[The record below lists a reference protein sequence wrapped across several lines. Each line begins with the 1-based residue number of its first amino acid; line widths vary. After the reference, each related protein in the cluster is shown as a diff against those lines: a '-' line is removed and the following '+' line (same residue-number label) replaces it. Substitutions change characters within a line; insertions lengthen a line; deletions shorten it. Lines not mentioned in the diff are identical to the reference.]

1 MTAIANIFH
10 IILQEQILICYAL
23 GGNIMTLDKLEIN
36 NCAKIHSLNC
46 NGDLR
51 RRLLDL
57 GLVNGTIITAVLKS
71 PMGNPIAY
79 EVRGSTIALR
89 KEDSKLIIIN

>member
-1 MTAIANIFH
+1 MTTIS
-10 IILQEQILICYAL
+10 
-23 GGNIMTLDKLEIN
+23 LDKLELN
-36 NCAKIHSLNC
+36 KFAKISALNC

-57 GLVNGTIITAVLKS
+57 GFIHGTTIRSILKS

-79 EVRGSTIALR
+79 EVRGTIIALR
-89 KEDSKLIIIN
+89 KDDSKFITVWI

>member
-1 MTAIANIFH
+1 MKYTN
-10 IILQEQILICYAL
+10 
-23 GGNIMTLDKLEIN
+23 LDKLDID
-36 NCAKIHSLNC
+36 KSPTISTLHC

-57 GLVNGTIITAVLKS
+57 GLVNGTDIKAILKS

-79 EVRGSTIALR
+79 EVRGTTIALR
-89 KEDSKLIIIN
+89 KEDSKLITISL

>member
-1 MTAIANIFH
+1 
-10 IILQEQILICYAL
+10 
-23 GGNIMTLDKLEIN
+23 MTLDKLDIDKCAVIIN
-36 NCAKIHSLNC
+36 LSCT
-46 NGDLR
+46 GDLR

-57 GLVNGTIITAVLKS
+57 GLVYGTNIKAIFKS

-89 KEDSKLIIIN
+89 KEDSKFINIVYN

>member
-1 MTAIANIFH
+1 MKNTS
-10 IILQEQILICYAL
+10 
-23 GGNIMTLDKLEIN
+23 LDKLNIDR
-36 NCAKIHSLNC
+36 CATISTLNC

-57 GLVNGTIITAVLKS
+57 GLVNGTNIKAILKS

-79 EVRGSTIALR
+79 EVRGTVIALR
-89 KEDSKLIIIN
+89 KEDSKLINIEFGGKEV

>member
-1 MTAIANIFH
+1 MENI
-10 IILQEQILICYAL
+10 
-23 GGNIMTLDKLEIN
+23 TLDKLNIN
-36 NCAKIHSLNC
+36 KNATILNLNC

-57 GLVNGTIITAVLKS
+57 GLVNGTDIKAIFKS

-79 EVRGSTIALR
+79 EVRGTTIALR
-89 KEDSKLIIIN
+89 KEDSKLIKIKM